1 MAYAIQSNIPVPKA
15 PRRGSKKGSMYPFA
29 DMQIGQ
35 CFTVPVAGIGDDAK
49 RVVSRLQR
57 AAYGYRRKHNV
68 TDKAFVVR
76 VVLDSTDSPLL
87 TSEGHVQVGVFA
99 VSAE

>member
-15 PRRGSKKGSMYPFA
+15 PRRGNKSGSMYPFA
-29 DMQIGQ
+29 EMQIGQ

>member
-1 MAYAIQSNIPVPKA
+1 MSYRVPK
-15 PRRGSKKGSMYPFA
+15 PLPTTSSNH
-29 DMQIGQ
+29 
-35 CFTVPVAGIGDDAK
+35 
-49 RVVSRLQR
+49 
-57 AAYGYRRKHNV
+57 HNV